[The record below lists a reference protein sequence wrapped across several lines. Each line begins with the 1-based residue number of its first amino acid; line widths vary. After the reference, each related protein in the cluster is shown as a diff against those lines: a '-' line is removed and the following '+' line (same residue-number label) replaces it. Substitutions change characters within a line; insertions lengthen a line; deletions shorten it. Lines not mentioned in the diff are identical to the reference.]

1 MVRPAGGEPPTLGL
15 EVRCSI
21 QLSYGRPATP
31 YTGRVSGP
39 DARYVLIGAT
49 GQLGFV
55 LARTFDLPGTLLT
68 PRRAELD
75 LLDARRTGE
84 RLRALRPTHVI
95 NTAAW
100 NAVDAA
106 EDEPP
111 RAFALKREAVGT
123 LAVRCQA
130 LGAALVHF
138 STDYVFDG
146 AKGVAYTEADA
157 PNPISAYGVSQPGG
171 QRLAHERC
179 EGALGVRGSGL
190 FRIAPGA
197 GE

>member
-1 MVRPAGGEPPTLGL
+1 MSRPE
-15 EVRCSI
+15 
-21 QLSYGRPATP
+21 
-31 YTGRVSGP
+31 
-39 DARYVLIGAT
+39 ARYVLVGAT
-49 GQLGFV
+49 GQLGFD

-106 EDEPP
+106 ENEPR
-111 RAFALKREAVGT
+111 RAFALNAEAVGT
-123 LAVRCQA
+123 LADACQA

-146 AKGVAYTEADA
+146 A
-157 PNPISAYGVSQPGG
+157 
-171 QRLAHERC
+171 
-179 EGALGVRGSGL
+179 
-190 FRIAPGA
+190 
-197 GE
+197 